1 MKYYLLTVDANYV
14 APVPVGWYGKIDRKS
29 RREKKAYQMEKHL
42 MFQTEEHMQ
51 MIFTDIVT
59 FPCLMV
65 SKMVH
70 DTIRL
75 YDPDIKFTRII
86 LYNKAKKRSMAYY
99 MPFLK
104 EMEVIWTNEQKGGAI
119 LLGRK
124 KIMEE
129 VIAEVVYK
137 GKTGIVI
144 RMDLVESILRRGAIG
159 IGLEEI
165 HII

>member
-119 LLGRK
+119 LLERK

>member
-1 MKYYLLTVDANYV
+1 
-14 APVPVGWYGKIDRKS
+14 
-29 RREKKAYQMEKHL
+29 
-42 MFQTEEHMQ
+42 MQ

-75 YDPDIKFTRII
+75 YDQYIKFTRII
-86 LYNKAKKRSMAYY
+86 LYNKAQKRSMAYY

-119 LLGRK
+119 LLERK

-144 RMDLVESILRRGAIG
+144 RMDLVESILRRGATG